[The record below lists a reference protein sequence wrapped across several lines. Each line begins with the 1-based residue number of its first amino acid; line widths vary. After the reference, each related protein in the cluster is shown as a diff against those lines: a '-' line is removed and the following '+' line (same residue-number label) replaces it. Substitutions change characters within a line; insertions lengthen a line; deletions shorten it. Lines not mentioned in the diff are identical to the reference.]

1 MTNILEELYPGIN
14 LKKEETEET
23 QETPVPPPVTSEFDV
38 QPRVAEVDRNK
49 EELQSFLN
57 EFGSMDAAQIEQDA
71 KDEELA
77 AEAKKVKKPNF
88 IESLTSTGQPFT
100 SVGTLAKLADYAL
113 NREKFRKQTLTELAE
128 DKGGVYDPESTATS
142 QYIDADVSS
151 MFALN
156 NEQLIEAVKLGI
168 QPMPDGSP
176 RNFVVIE
183 DPNANPFFFDSSIVV
198 SVMDDNGKMTPF
210 APFKQGLT
218 DWAKGIGP
226 YLAVELGLSAATITT
241 ATAGGLAT
249 ASVFPPA
256 APFVALALLYSGGV
270 AMEKTRNEIAETL
283 GIKPEDEKGL
293 NDWAENFK
301 QIITAPAVI
310 LPGEKEALPGFLGAP
325 LTDEEKLSGAIE
337 ALFNIIPAKNMFGYA
352 RRKSVDNF
360 KNLYGKMDIKD
371 STFKSAAR
379 ANEFRKKFGLGK
391 LIPSQVSSNKI
402 LNRIVNLADQVTNI
416 VAYQFREQNRGLI
429 ELMQGIRSGD
439 IVIGGDIKGGGV
451 MAQFQKEFA
460 KFSDEMA
467 KVAADLD
474 VSKAGQI
481 NAEMFI
487 LFRQLRKFNAEGLY
501 AEAHAEI
508 GSAPMNMT
516 NIVEHI
522 RKNRTKIVV
531 PTTDPSMTD
540 LFKNVKK
547 RDKRF
552 KKGFR
557 EELAVDAEGNK
568 IKIGTSP
575 LDVNKNIQVEEYIA
589 SDIDTML
596 NAMVEQLNKLGVV
609 QKTGNL
615 KGSRILNQ
623 KQIDRALEIFSNE
636 AQDLSDVAKSY
647 YNTPA
652 KLLHLY
658 SSKLGDMQEQI
669 ILAHMKTAGE
679 GMSSQTQ
686 QRLGAIRKL
695 QVIIQDTIK
704 NPILP
709 EGSDAQRIKF
719 VDKLTQANK
728 FYSDSQDL
736 IGQEEI
742 LGQLA
747 KATAPIGKG
756 ELGPFAE
763 AIVGKQAAT
772 PPGSVPIQSLRDVAE
787 IEAFVNANI
796 DRFIKAKNQNLSQ
809 QTDEAFTIKGKTRAT
824 KGKDLG
830 IQDTQGLQALR
841 TAFNQMIS
849 FKLAK
854 MGTADISVKGAPTEL
869 STYLESF
876 SPEAK
881 RILGLTT
888 DNELLLKKQASE
900 LAQLDNTVASNLA
913 GAADTTPMYKAI
925 GEIFDNP
932 GSIEGGARSLKSV
945 VERQPDGFSRIKSK
959 KNIERALVDYVFSK
973 DSGVMMEVAKNSA
986 YAEKGDLTVNPERLM
1001 YIISQIKES
1010 PTLSEFV
1017 NPKLVTVLDGMADYA
1032 VVTKT
1037 VGVDAGSALSGAQL
1051 ISNVY
1056 TLDPRKFINTVSK
1069 LYTQRRVAKV
1079 LTKGAVTE
1087 ALFASMQKA
1096 QGGADAL
1103 AELISTDKFIG
1114 SVLLSA
1120 AQQSDRE
1127 SDVFN
1132 QTDQVLK
1139 NQRYHET
1146 LLDLY
1151 PGLNTVN

>member
-1 MTNILEELYPGIN
+1 MTNILEELYPGID

-57 EFGSMDAAQIEQDA
+57 EFGSMDAAQIEQDIR
-71 KDEELA
+71 DEELA
-77 AEAKKVKKPNF
+77 EEAKKVKKPNF
-88 IESLTSTGQPFT
+88 MEALTSTGQPFT
-100 SVGTLAKLADYAL
+100 SVGTLAKLADYTI

-128 DKGGVYDPESTATS
+128 EKGGVYDPTSTATS

-183 DPNANPFFFDSSIVV
+183 DQHANPFFFDSSIVV

-210 APFKQGLT
+210 APFKKGVT
-218 DWAKGIGP
+218 DWAKGIVP

-241 ATAGGLAT
+241 ATAGGIAT

-283 GIKPEDEKGL
+283 ELKPEDEKGL
-293 NDWAENFK
+293 YDWAENFK

-310 LPGEKEALPGFLGAP
+310 LPGEKEALPGFLGAS

-360 KNLYGKMDIKD
+360 QKLYGKMDIKD
-371 STFKSAAR
+371 STFKSAER
-379 ANEFRKKFGLGK
+379 ANEFRKKFDLAK

-467 KVAADLD
+467 KVAGDLD

-501 AEAHAEI
+501 KEAHEVI
-508 GSAPMNMT
+508 GSAPMNIT

-531 PTTDPSMTD
+531 PTTDPSMAD

-547 RDKRF
+547 SDKRF
-552 KKGFR
+552 KRGFR
-557 EELAVDAEGNK
+557 KEVAVDADGKK

-575 LDVNKNIQVEEYIA
+575 LDVNKTLQVEEYVA

-596 NAMVEQLNKLGVV
+596 NAIVEQLNKLGVV
-609 QKTGNL
+609 QKSGNL
-615 KGSRILNQ
+615 KGSRVLNQ

-636 AQDLSDVAKSY
+636 AEDLSEVAKSY

-669 ILAHMKTAGE
+669 ILAYSKTAGE
-679 GMSSQTQ
+679 GMEAQTR
-686 QRLGAIRKL
+686 QRLFAIREL
-695 QVIIQDTIK
+695 QKVIQDTIK
-704 NPILP
+704 NPILK
-709 EGSDAQRIKF
+709 EGSDAKRMQF

-728 FYSDSQDL
+728 FYSESQDL
-736 IGQEEI
+736 IGQEEV
-742 LGQLA
+742 LGQIV
-747 KATAPIGKG
+747 KATGKPRG

-763 AIVGKQAAT
+763 AIVGKQAAIA
-772 PPGSVPIQSLRDVAE
+772 PASVPIQSLRDVAE
-787 IEAFVNANI
+787 IEKFITANI
-796 DRFIKAKNQNLSQ
+796 DRFIKARNQSLSQ

-881 RILGLTT
+881 RILGLSS

-932 GSIEGGARSLKSV
+932 GNIEGGARSLKSIV
-945 VERQPDGFSRIKSK
+945 DRQPDGFSKIKSK
-959 KNIERALVDYVFSK
+959 KNIERALVDYIFSK
-973 DSGVMMEVAKNSA
+973 DSGVMMEVTKNSA
-986 YAEKGDLTVNPERLM
+986 YAEKGDLTVNPERFM

-1051 ISNVY
+1051 ISNIY

-1069 LYTQRRVAKV
+1069 LYTQRRVAKI
-1079 LTKGAVTE
+1079 LTKGAVTD
-1087 ALFASMQKA
+1087 AIFTSMQKA
-1096 QGGADAL
+1096 KGGADAL

-1132 QTDQVLK
+1132 QTDQMLE
-1139 NQRYHET
+1139 NQRYPET

-1151 PGLNTVN
+1151 EGLNIVN

>member
-1 MTNILEELYPGIN
+1 MTSTLEELYPGLN
-14 LKKEETEET
+14 LEQEETEET
-23 QETPVPPPVTSEFDV
+23 QETSVPPPVTSEFDV
-38 QPRVAEVDRNK
+38 QPSVAEVDRNK

-88 IESLTSTGQPFT
+88 IESLTSTGQTLLGT
-100 SVGTLAKLADYAL
+100 STLAALADYVVT
-113 NREKFRKQTLTELAE
+113 REKFRKQTLTELAE

-156 NEQLIEAVKLGI
+156 NEQLIEAVRLGV
-168 QPMPDGSP
+168 QPMPDGSE

-183 DPNANPFFFDSSIVV
+183 DPNANPFFFDSSIAV
-198 SVMDDNGKMTPF
+198 SVMDDDGNMTPF
-210 APFKQGLT
+210 APFKKGFQDWARGIIPYVAVETGLT
-218 DWAKGIGP
+218 
-226 YLAVELGLSAATITT
+226 AATVTT

-249 ASVFPPA
+249 AAVFPPA
-256 APFVALALLYSGGV
+256 APVVALALLYSGGV

-283 GIKPEDEKGL
+283 GLKPEDEKGL
-293 NDWAENFK
+293 YDWAENFK

-310 LPGEKEALPGFLGAP
+310 LPGKKENLPGFLGAH

-352 RRKSVDNF
+352 RKKSVDNF
-360 KNLYGKMDIKD
+360 KKLYGKMDIKD
-371 STFKSAAR
+371 STFKSAER
-379 ANEFRKKFGLGK
+379 AQKFRKEFGLGK

-429 ELMQGIRSGD
+429 ELMQGIRNGD
-439 IVIGGDIKGGGV
+439 IVIGRDIQGGGV

-467 KVAADLD
+467 KVAGDLD
-474 VSKAGQI
+474 VNKAGQI

-501 AEAHAEI
+501 REAHEVI
-508 GSAPMNMT
+508 GNAPMNMT
-516 NIVEHI
+516 NIIEHI

-531 PTTDPSMTD
+531 PTTDFSIVD
-540 LFKNVKK
+540 LFKQIKK
-547 RDKRF
+547 KDKRF
-552 KKGFR
+552 KQGFR
-557 EELAVDAEGNK
+557 KEIAVDADGNK

-575 LDVNKNIQVEEYIA
+575 LDVNKKLQAEEYIA
-589 SDIDTML
+589 SDVDTML
-596 NAMVEQLNKLGVV
+596 NAMIEQLNRLGVV
-609 QKTGNL
+609 QKAGNL
-615 KGSRILNQ
+615 KGNRVLNQ
-623 KQIDRALEIFSNE
+623 KQINKALKIFSNE
-636 AQDLSDVAKSY
+636 AEDLSEVAMSY

-669 ILAHMKTAGE
+669 ILAYSKTAGE
-679 GMSSQTQ
+679 GMPAQTK
-686 QRLGAIRKL
+686 QRLFAIGEL
-695 QVIIQDTIK
+695 QKVIQDTIK

-709 EGSDAQRIKF
+709 DGSDAQRMLF

-728 FYSDSQDL
+728 FYSESQNL

-742 LGQLA
+742 LTQIS
-747 KATAPIGKG
+747 KATGKPKG

-787 IEAFVNANI
+787 IEEFINANI
-796 DRFIKAKNQNLSQ
+796 DRFIKAKNQSLSQ

-881 RILGLTT
+881 RILGLSK

-945 VERQPDGFSRIKSK
+945 VDRQPDGFSKIKSK
-959 KNIERALVDYVFSK
+959 KNIERALVDYIFSK
-973 DSGVMMEVAKNSA
+973 DSGVMMDVTKNSA

-1069 LYTQRRVAKV
+1069 LYTQRKVAKI
-1079 LTKGAVTE
+1079 LTKGTVTE

-1096 QGGADAL
+1096 KGGANAL
-1103 AELISTDKFIG
+1103 EELISTDKFIG
-1114 SVLLSA
+1114 SILLSA

-1127 SDVFN
+1127 SDIFN
-1132 QTDQVLK
+1132 QTDQMLENKGVPPS
-1139 NQRYHET
+1139 
-1146 LLDLY
+1146 LLEFYDDL
-1151 PGLNTVN
+1151 NIVN